1 MVIIFLRITLYNYQ
15 VCRKDI
21 LGGHAMNRKGF
32 TLTELMIT
40 VAIIGILAAIAVPAY
55 RGYLQRGRMA
65 QAYADIQTIA
75 LANEKC
81 FSETNSYANW
91 AILSNSYGLRITQ
104 NYNAKYYTLNI
115 VTPSTSSFVI
125 YAEPSGA
132 SPILRIPCMRSDGLQ
147 GYSAAAPASLADC
160 VSEEWRGK

>member
-1 MVIIFLRITLYNYQ
+1 
-15 VCRKDI
+15 
-21 LGGHAMNRKGF
+21 MNRKGF
-32 TLTELMIT
+32 TLSELMIT

-55 RGYLQRGRMA
+55 TGYLQRGRMA

-104 NYNAKYYTLNI
+104 NTKYYRLDI

-125 YAEPSGA
+125 YAANSGTGVT

-160 VSEEWRGK
+160 DSEEWRGK